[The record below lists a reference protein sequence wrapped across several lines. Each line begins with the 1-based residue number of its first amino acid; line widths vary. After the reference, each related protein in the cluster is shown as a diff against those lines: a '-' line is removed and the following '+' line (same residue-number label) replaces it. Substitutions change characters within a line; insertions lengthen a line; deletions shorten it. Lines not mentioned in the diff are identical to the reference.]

1 LYARKGWDDGLERK
15 KTHEN
20 LLVGVARRDG
30 ARVLEQA
37 VRQGALAVVDV
48 GDDAKV
54 AVALDGDRRD
64 ALLELGGA
72 ALLGAVLGRSAG
84 GAALR

>member
-1 LYARKGWDDGLERK
+1 L

-20 LLVGVARRDG
+20 LLVGVAGRDG

-37 VRQGALAVVDV
+37 VGQGALAVVDV
-48 GDDAKV
+48 GDDAEV
-54 AVALDGDRRD
+54 AVALDGDGGD

-72 ALLGAVLGRSAG
+72 ALLGAVLGRGACL
-84 GAALR
+84 AAL